1 MNSYAAKIKSAGL
14 RTEGTFKK
22 DYMAEKITPR
32 QSDFSQ
38 WYQDVVLQAKLA
50 DHSPVKGCMVIRPNG
65 YSIWEE
71 IQRDLDRRIKDTG
84 VRNAYFPLFIPE
96 SFLKKEAEH
105 VEGFAPQCAVVTYAG
120 SKDLDE
126 KLIVRPTS
134 ETIINSMF
142 SKWIQS
148 YRELPLLINQWA
160 NVVRWE
166 MRTRL
171 FLRTTEFL
179 WQEGHTCHATDEE
192 AEARARQMHQV
203 YTAMAEELC
212 AMPVVPGLKSE
223 SEKFAGALRT
233 YTIEA
238 MMQDKKALQ
247 AGTSHNLSTHFAKA
261 FETYFL
267 DKDGTRKLV
276 HQTSWGVSTRLIGG
290 MIMTHSDDK
299 GLVLP
304 PRLAS
309 THVVIVPILANAALK
324 AQVLEKADELAAAIQ
339 TESHTAGLPYR
350 LGVQVDKDET
360 KQPGWKFH
368 EYELLGIPIR
378 IEVGPRDLD
387 KGQVVMT
394 RRDQEGKKFI
404 ALTEA
409 PSIVIE
415 NLVAMQKDLL
425 AKARALRDANT
436 FHENS
441 YENFKKKI
449 QEMDGGFFIMPW
461 CQGAACETKV
471 KNETKATIR
480 CLPLGADYQPLTD
493 ASPCA
498 VCGQGTQSTQAI
510 FARSY

>member
-1 MNSYAAKIKSAGL
+1 MVGA
-14 RTEGTFKK
+14 
-22 DYMAEKITPR
+22 MAEKITPR
-32 QSDFSQ
+32 SQDFSE
-38 WYQDVVLQAKLA
+38 WYQDVVIQARLA
-50 DHSPVKGCMVIRPNG
+50 DYSPVKGCMVIRPNG
-65 YSIWEE
+65 YSIWEQ
-71 IQRDLDRRIKDTG
+71 IQKDLDRRIKETG
-84 VRNAYFPLFIPE
+84 AKNAYFPLFIPE

-120 SKDLDE
+120 AKDLEE

-142 SKWIQS
+142 AKWIQS
-148 YRELPLLINQWA
+148 YRDLPMMVNQWA

-192 AEARARQMHQV
+192 AEQEARTMLGV
-203 YTAMAEELC
+203 YRSFAEEIL
-212 AMPVVPGLKSE
+212 AMPVIAGMKSE

-233 YTIEA
+233 YCIEA

-247 AGTSHNLSTHFAKA
+247 AGTSHHLSTHFAKA
-261 FETYFL
+261 FNTQFL
-267 DKDGTRKLV
+267 DKDQVIKPV

-309 THVVIVPILANAALK
+309 THVVIVPILGDVNTRP
-324 AQVLEKADELAAAIQ
+324 QVLEAAEKVKKEILALNQ
-339 TESHTAGLPYR
+339 TSTLPYSV
-350 LGVQVDKDET
+350 GVSIDSDDT

-378 IEVGPRDLD
+378 IELGPRDLE
-387 KGQVVMT
+387 KNQVVMT
-394 RRDQEGKKFI
+394 RRDTGKKEFI
-404 ALTEA
+404 PFQQIPDHAVTILG
-409 PSIVIE
+409 
-415 NLVAMQKDLL
+415 AMQKELL
-425 AKARALRDANT
+425 EKARKHRDEHT
-436 FHENS
+436 FRVENYS
-441 YENFKKKI
+441 DFKAKL
-449 QEMDGGFFIMPW
+449 EEPGGFLIAPW
-461 CQGAACETKV
+461 CQNKECEAKV
-471 KNETKATIR
+471 KEETKATIR
-480 CLPLGADYQPLTD
+480 CLPLDSNYRVIPESGK
-493 ASPCA
+493 CV
-498 VCGQGTQSTQAI
+498 VCSGPHPTVRAI